1 MIKEFKIDETDLPKQ
16 VRAILG
22 VPEEIL
28 TDSIIISPVFL
39 SKAENYIL
47 KKVRNYEKDD
57 VDEDLLKISFAYY
70 VSYLLCV
77 GMDARLPKQMENLST
92 KTILQSIDWIQKAE
106 EMLAKCN
113 EIIDDVIEAIDGEV
127 ETGSTFAVLTMRD
140 FFKIKRNESGTI
152 PNPLHVV

>member
-1 MIKEFKIDETDLPKQ
+1 MSIEFKIVKNTLSDN

-28 TDSIIISPVFL
+28 TNDIISSPVFEA
-39 SKAENYIL
+39 KAENYIIR
-47 KKVRNYEKDD
+47 KVKDYEQESLDM
-57 VDEDLLKISFAYY
+57 DLLRIAYYYY

-92 KTILQSIDWIQKAE
+92 KTILQSINWVQKAE

-127 ETGSTFAVLTMRD
+127 ETGSTFAVLTGSS
-140 FFKIKRNESGTI
+140 EY
-152 PNPLHVV
+152 PNTLI

>member
-1 MIKEFKIDETDLPKQ
+1 MSVKLKVGRNTLSDN

-28 TDSIIISPVFL
+28 TDDIISSPVFF
-39 SKAENYIL
+39 SKAENYIN
-47 KKVRNYEKDD
+47 KKVKDYNSEELD
-57 VDEDLLKISFAYY
+57 VDLLKVAFSYY

-92 KTILQSIDWIQKAE
+92 KTILQSINWIQKAE
-106 EMLAKCN
+106 EMLSKCN

-127 ETGSTFAVLTMRD
+127 ETGSTFAVLTGSS
-140 FFKIKRNESGTI
+140 EY
-152 PNPLHVV
+152 PNTLI

>member
-1 MIKEFKIDETDLPKQ
+1 MSIEFKIGNNTLSDN

-28 TDSIIISPVFL
+28 TNDIISSPVFL
-39 SKAENYIL
+39 SKAEKYIN
-47 KKVRNYEKDD
+47 KKVKDYEEKELDL
-57 VDEDLLKISFAYY
+57 DLLKVSYSYY
-70 VSYLLCV
+70 ISYLLCV

-113 EIIDDVIEAIDGEV
+113 EIINDVIEAIDGEV
-127 ETGSTFAVLTMRD
+127 ETGSTFAVLTD
-140 FFKIKRNESGTI
+140 SSEY
-152 PNPLHVV
+152 PNTLI

>member
-1 MIKEFKIDETDLPKQ
+1 MSIEFKIVKNTLSDN

-28 TDSIIISPVFL
+28 TNDIISSPVFEA
-39 SKAENYIL
+39 KAENYIIR
-47 KKVRNYEKDD
+47 KIKDYEQESLDM
-57 VDEDLLKISFAYY
+57 DLLRIAYYYY

-92 KTILQSIDWIQKAE
+92 KTILQSINWVQKAE

-127 ETGSTFAVLTMRD
+127 ETGSTFAVLTGSS
-140 FFKIKRNESGTI
+140 EY
-152 PNPLHVV
+152 PNTLI

>member
-1 MIKEFKIDETDLPKQ
+1 MSVEFNIRKVTLSEN

-28 TDSIIISPVFL
+28 TDEIISSPIFAA
-39 SKAENYIL
+39 KAEKYIN
-47 KKVRNYEKDD
+47 KKVKDYEESELDMN
-57 VDEDLLKISFAYY
+57 LLNVSYSYY

-92 KTILQSIDWIQKAE
+92 KTILQSINWIQKAE

-127 ETGSTFAVLTMRD
+127 ETGSTFAVLT
-140 FFKIKRNESGTI
+140 GTSEY
-152 PNPLHVV
+152 PNTLI

>member
-1 MIKEFKIDETDLPKQ
+1 MSIEFKIVKNTLSDN

-28 TDSIIISPVFL
+28 TNDIISSPVFEA
-39 SKAENYIL
+39 KAEKYIVR
-47 KKVRNYEKDD
+47 KVKDYEQESLDM
-57 VDEDLLKISFAYY
+57 DLLKIAYYYY

-92 KTILQSIDWIQKAE
+92 KTILQSINWVQKAE

-127 ETGSTFAVLTMRD
+127 ETGSTFAVLTGSS
-140 FFKIKRNESGTI
+140 EY
-152 PNPLHVV
+152 PNTLI

>member
-1 MIKEFKIDETDLPKQ
+1 MSIEFKIGNNTLSDN

-28 TDSIIISPVFL
+28 TNDIISSPVFEA
-39 SKAENYIL
+39 KAENYIIR
-47 KKVRNYEKDD
+47 KVKDYEQESLDM
-57 VDEDLLKISFAYY
+57 DLLRIAYYYY

-92 KTILQSIDWIQKAE
+92 KTILQSINWIQKAE

-127 ETGSTFAVLTMRD
+127 ETGSTFAVLTGSS
-140 FFKIKRNESGTI
+140 EY
-152 PNPLHVV
+152 PNTLI

>member
-1 MIKEFKIDETDLPKQ
+1 MSVKLKVGRNTLSDN

-28 TDSIIISPVFL
+28 TDDIISSPVFF
-39 SKAENYIL
+39 SKAENYIN
-47 KKVRNYEKDD
+47 KKVKDYNSEELD
-57 VDEDLLKISFAYY
+57 VDLLNVALSYY

-92 KTILQSIDWIQKAE
+92 KTILQSINWIQKAE
-106 EMLAKCN
+106 EMLSKCN

-127 ETGSTFAVLTMRD
+127 ETGSTFAVLTGSS
-140 FFKIKRNESGTI
+140 EY
-152 PNPLHVV
+152 PNTLI

>member
-1 MIKEFKIDETDLPKQ
+1 MSDKLKVGRNALSDN

-28 TDSIIISPVFL
+28 TDDIISSPVFF
-39 SKAENYIL
+39 SKAENYIN
-47 KKVRNYEKDD
+47 KKVKDYNSEELD
-57 VDEDLLKISFAYY
+57 VDLLKVALSYY

-92 KTILQSIDWIQKAE
+92 KTILQSINWIQKAE
-106 EMLAKCN
+106 EMLSKCN

-127 ETGSTFAVLTMRD
+127 ETGSTFAVLTGSS
-140 FFKIKRNESGTI
+140 EY
-152 PNPLHVV
+152 PNTLI

>member
-1 MIKEFKIDETDLPKQ
+1 MIKEFKIDETDLPEQ

-92 KTILQSIDWIQKAE
+92 KTILQSINWIEKAE

-127 ETGSTFAVLTMRD
+127 ETGSTFAVLTGSS
-140 FFKIKRNESGTI
+140 EY
-152 PNPLHVV
+152 PNTLI

>member
-1 MIKEFKIDETDLPKQ
+1 MSIEFKIGNNTLSDN

-28 TDSIIISPVFL
+28 TNDIISSPVFL
-39 SKAENYIL
+39 SKAEKYIN
-47 KKVRNYEKDD
+47 KKVKDYEESELDM
-57 VDEDLLKISFAYY
+57 DLLKVSYSYY
-70 VSYLLCV
+70 ISYLLCV

-113 EIIDDVIEAIDGEV
+113 EIINDVIEAIDGEV
-127 ETGSTFAVLTMRD
+127 ETGSTFAVLTD
-140 FFKIKRNESGTI
+140 SSEY
-152 PNPLHVV
+152 PNTLI

>member
-1 MIKEFKIDETDLPKQ
+1 MSIEFKIGNNTLSDN

-28 TDSIIISPVFL
+28 TNDIISSPVFL
-39 SKAENYIL
+39 SKAEKYIN
-47 KKVRNYEKDD
+47 KKVKDYEEKELDL
-57 VDEDLLKISFAYY
+57 DLLKVSYSYY
-70 VSYLLCV
+70 ISYLLCV

-113 EIIDDVIEAIDGEV
+113 EIINDVIEAIDGEI
-127 ETGSTFAVLTMRD
+127 ETGSTFAVLTD
-140 FFKIKRNESGTI
+140 SSEY
-152 PNPLHVV
+152 PNTLI